1 MVISNISTEK
11 MFSNKERERADKLS
25 RVWNFSGASITREN
39 TAKELSYCVFGK
51 IIKTRWA
58 EMILVMEHTRA

>member
-11 MFSNKERERADKLS
+11 MFSNKERERTDKKLS
-25 RVWNFSGASITREN
+25 RMWNFSGGQHYPWEN

-51 IIKTRWA
+51 IIKN
-58 EMILVMEHTRA
+58 